1 MRALALGCV
10 VLFLVGCVEE
20 AAEDVRKEVIAPSGQ
35 VLEGLPFSPAVR
47 SGDLI
52 FLSGTVGTRPGTRE
66 LVEGGVGPET
76 RQVLENIQSV
86 LEAAGAGL
94 EDVVKCTVFL
104 VDIGDY
110 AAMNEVYAGVFGEA
124 PPARST
130 VAGSGLALGASVEI
144 ECIAAAPEEEG

>member
-1 MRALALGCV
+1 VRGLARGCV
-10 VLFLVGCVEE
+10 VLCLVGCVEE
-20 AAEDVRKEVIAPSGQ
+20 ESEDVRKEVIAPPGQ

-52 FLSGTVGTRPGTRE
+52 FLSGTIGTRPGTRE

-76 RQVLENIQSV
+76 RQVLENIGAV
-86 LEAAGAGL
+86 LEAAGVEL
-94 EDVVKCTVFL
+94 DDVVKCTVFL

-110 AAMNEVYAGVFGEA
+110 AAMNEVYAEVFGES

-144 ECIAAAPEEEG
+144 ECIAAAPDEEA